1 MSARLAPDD
10 AHAVTLLDAA
20 GRPMLFAL
28 VVFLILGSLV
38 LAGALL

>member
-10 AHAVTLLDAA
+10 QAAVLDAA
-20 GRPMLFAL
+20 GAPLLYAL